1 MATSEMVPTGGL
13 PRAAQ
18 TMEESFGEIF
28 ARYVR
33 LLQEAGSLLVVGEGN
48 TRSQLEKNARDVV
61 FRAAR
66 LLKGRG
72 ESLLAVEEE
81 IYRNIGDS
89 EEPLNPHPDE
99 SFRAGV
105 ALCKAAVNVVVEDME
120 EPSPRE
126 VAEVSLTVQEVVMDR
141 VSRLV
146 MASYVDYLLTKV
158 RETQGEERRRFSREL
173 HDRLAHEMT
182 VVGQSLDLCKALA
195 ERDPKRAEEKLDL
208 AQEKAHA
215 ALGLMRDFATELRE
229 TETSDGLRIALE
241 NLMRISV
248 PSEVDSEVDSEVVF
262 EGEEEHLPD
271 YVRDQLYMVL
281 REGVRN
287 AVAHSGAD
295 GVTVEVSIAPREV
308 TAKVWDRGEGF
319 EASDDLTEGIGLESM
334 RERVELLGGTFAV
347 SAQPGRGTTVEAR
360 LPLVRA
366 REKRPPEPTPKTGM
380 DLAPGGYP

>member
-1 MATSEMVPTGGL
+1 MVPTGGL

-81 IYRNIGDS
+81 IYRNIEDS

-287 AVAHSGAD
+287 AVAHSDAE

-347 SAQPGRGTTVEAR
+347 SAQPRRGTTVEAR

>member
-1 MATSEMVPTGGL
+1 MVPTGGL

-81 IYRNIGDS
+81 IYRNIEDS

-295 GVTVEVSIAPREV
+295 GMTVEVSIVPREV

>member
-1 MATSEMVPTGGL
+1 MVPTGGL

-81 IYRNIGDS
+81 IYRNIEDS

>member
-13 PRAAQ
+13 SRAAR

-81 IYRNIGDS
+81 IYRNIEDS

-158 RETQGEERRRFSREL
+158 KETQGEERRRFSREL

-215 ALGLMRDFATELRE
+215 ALGLMRDFASELRE

-248 PSEVDSEVDSEVVF
+248 PSEVDSEVVF

-360 LPLVRA
+360 LPLVQA

>member
-1 MATSEMVPTGGL
+1 MESGMVPSGGL
-13 PRAAQ
+13 PLTAR
-18 TMEESFGEIF
+18 TMEERFGEIF
-28 ARYVR
+28 ARYEG
-33 LLQEAGSLLVVGEGN
+33 LLEEAGSLLVVGEGN
-48 TRSQLEKNARDVV
+48 TREQLEKNARDVI

-66 LLKGRG
+66 VLRG
-72 ESLLAVEEE
+72 KEESLLAVEEE
-81 IYRNIGDS
+81 IYRNIEDS

-105 ALCKAAVNVVVEDME
+105 ALCKAAVHVVVENIPD
-120 EPSPRE
+120 PSSPRE

-173 HDRLAHEMT
+173 HDRLAHDMT
-182 VVGQSLDLCKALA
+182 VVTQSLDLYKKLIA
-195 ERDPKRAEEKLDL
+195 RNPKRAAEKVDL

-215 ALGLMRDFATELRE
+215 ALGLMRDFASELRE
-229 TETSDGLRIALE
+229 TETSDGLRIAME

-248 PSEVDSEVDSEVVF
+248 PSHVHAEVVF

-295 GVTVEVSIAPREV
+295 SITVEVSIAPKEV
-308 TAKVWDRGEGF
+308 TARVWDRGDGF
-319 EASDDLTEGIGLESM
+319 ETSDDLTEGIGLESM
-334 RERVELLGGTFAV
+334 RERAELLGGAFSV
-347 SAQPGRGTTVEAR
+347 SAQPGRGTTVEASM
-360 LPLVRA
+360 PLVRT
-366 REKRPPEPTPKTGM
+366 RVGQRPEPPPETGKN
-380 DLAPGGYP
+380 LAPGSYP